1 MLDNYFSQ
9 YEQMIKPNKH
19 SIRSITNG
27 QPKSSRKS
35 SNSLSRFEASSSK
48 NISVKPITSKL
59 PLNLI
64 NDNDDFTCDNDAKS
78 GELLD
83 YKKMNMFLRQE
94 VSSLKNKNKQ
104 LNIDIN
110 SIKKEIEEY
119 KVREKKNGDY
129 ILMLEKVVDQLKAKN
144 KKKQSFQK
152 ITNITTHNTSNTVNI
167 IQNNNVNKDDLILT
181 LQKEN
186 TKLKQF
192 KTEILNIST
201 EANDINNNAVIIM
214 KQILNHFNE
223 INSFYAEINR
233 KGVDIDIDTEQTY
246 YENIKASTEQLLQ
259 LVIKDNKLKN
269 EEYKLLLND
278 KEEEINKCNNMIKER
293 DDIINELKE
302 QIEDK
307 DNIIIQLQN
316 EADMWK
322 RASTTSIDGKRKI
335 PTAKRINKSNSA
347 LNINNSNKEIN
358 DNKSKT
364 ISAKSNVDYKINHI
378 KKTLN
383 RTIKDVNTLDNK

>member
-9 YEQMIKPNKH
+9 YEQLIKPSKH
-19 SIRSITNG
+19 TVRSITNG

-35 SNSLSRFEASSSK
+35 SNSLSRFDASSSK
-48 NISVKPITSKL
+48 KISIKPKL

-64 NDNDDFTCDNDAKS
+64 NNDNDDFTCDNDEKS

-94 VSSLKNKNKQ
+94 VSSLKKKNKQ

-110 SIKKEIEEY
+110 SLQKEVEEY
-119 KVREKKNGDY
+119 KVREKKNCDY
-129 ILMLEKVVDQLKAKN
+129 ILMLEKVVDQLKAKS

-167 IQNNNVNKDDLILT
+167 IQNNNVNKDELIVT

-186 TKLKQF
+186 AKLKQF
-192 KTEILNIST
+192 KNEIFNLST
-201 EANDINNNAVIIM
+201 QANDINTNAVIIM

-233 KGVDIDIDTEQTY
+233 KGVDIDIDTEQTFY
-246 YENIKASTEQLLQ
+246 ANIKVSTEQLIQ
-259 LVIKDNKLKN
+259 LVIKDNKLKS
-269 EEYKLLLND
+269 EEYKLLLQD
-278 KEEEINKCNNMIKER
+278 KDEEISKGNMMLKER
-293 DDIINELKE
+293 EDLINELKE

-307 DNIIIQLQN
+307 DNKIIQLQN

-322 RASTTSIDGKRKI
+322 RASTTSIDGKRKVI
-335 PTAKRINKSNSA
+335 TTKRINKSNSA
-347 LNINNSNKEIN
+347 VNINNSSN
-358 DNKSKT
+358 DNQSKT
-364 ISAKSNVDYKINHI
+364 IPARSNVDSKIAHI

-383 RTIKDVNTLDNK
+383 RTIKDVNTLSTNK

>member
-9 YEQMIKPNKH
+9 YEQLIKPSKH
-19 SIRSITNG
+19 TVRSITNG

-35 SNSLSRFEASSSK
+35 SNSLSRFDASSSK
-48 NISVKPITSKL
+48 KISIKPKL

-64 NDNDDFTCDNDAKS
+64 NNDNDDFTCDNDAKS

-94 VSSLKNKNKQ
+94 VSSLKKKNKQ
-104 LNIDIN
+104 LNIDIT
-110 SIKKEIEEY
+110 SLQKEVEEY
-119 KVREKKNGDY
+119 KVREKKNCDY
-129 ILMLEKVVDQLKAKN
+129 ILMLEKVVDQLKAKS

-167 IQNNNVNKDDLILT
+167 IQNNNVNKDELIVT

-186 TKLKQF
+186 ARLKQF
-192 KTEILNIST
+192 KNEIFNIST
-201 EANDINNNAVIIM
+201 QANDINTNAVIIM

-233 KGVDIDIDTEQTY
+233 KGVDIDIDTEQTFY
-246 YENIKASTEQLLQ
+246 ANIKVSAEQLIQ
-259 LVIKDNKLKN
+259 LVIKDNKLKS
-269 EEYKLLLND
+269 EEYKLLLQD
-278 KEEEINKCNNMIKER
+278 KDEEISKGNMMLKER
-293 DDIINELKE
+293 EDLINELKE

-307 DNIIIQLQN
+307 DNRIIQLQN

-322 RASTTSIDGKRKI
+322 RASTTSIDGKRKV
-335 PTAKRINKSNSA
+335 TKRINKSNSA
-347 LNINNSNKEIN
+347 VNINNSSN
-358 DNKSKT
+358 DNQSKT
-364 ISAKSNVDYKINHI
+364 IPARSNVDSKIEHI

-383 RTIKDVNTLDNK
+383 RTIKDVNTLSQNK

>member
-9 YEQMIKPNKH
+9 YEQLIKPSKH
-19 SIRSITNG
+19 TVRSITNG

-35 SNSLSRFEASSSK
+35 SNSLSRFDASSSK
-48 NISVKPITSKL
+48 KISIKPKL

-64 NDNDDFTCDNDAKS
+64 NNDNDDFTCDNDAKS

-94 VSSLKNKNKQ
+94 VSSLKKKNKQ
-104 LNIDIN
+104 LNIDIT
-110 SIKKEIEEY
+110 SLQKEVEEY
-119 KVREKKNGDY
+119 KVREKKNCDY
-129 ILMLEKVVDQLKAKN
+129 ILMLEKVVDQLKAKS

-152 ITNITTHNTSNTVNI
+152 ITNITTHNTNNTVNI
-167 IQNNNVNKDDLILT
+167 IQNNNVNKDELIVT

-186 TKLKQF
+186 AKLKQF
-192 KTEILNIST
+192 KNEIFNLST
-201 EANDINNNAVIIM
+201 QANDINTNAVIIM

-233 KGVDIDIDTEQTY
+233 KGVDIDIDTEQTFY
-246 YENIKASTEQLLQ
+246 ANIKVSTEQLIQ
-259 LVIKDNKLKN
+259 LVIKDNKLKS
-269 EEYKLLLND
+269 EEYKLLLQD
-278 KEEEINKCNNMIKER
+278 KDEEISKGNMMLKER
-293 DDIINELKE
+293 EDLINELKE

-307 DNIIIQLQN
+307 DNKIIQLQN

-322 RASTTSIDGKRKI
+322 RASTTSIDGKRKVI
-335 PTAKRINKSNSA
+335 TTKRINKSNSA
-347 LNINNSNKEIN
+347 VNINNSSN
-358 DNKSKT
+358 DNQSKT
-364 ISAKSNVDYKINHI
+364 IPARSNVDSKIAHI

-383 RTIKDVNTLDNK
+383 RTIKDVNTLSTNK

>member
-9 YEQMIKPNKH
+9 YEQLIKPSKH
-19 SIRSITNG
+19 TVRSITNG

-35 SNSLSRFEASSSK
+35 SNSLSRFDASSSK
-48 NISVKPITSKL
+48 NISIKPKL

-64 NDNDDFTCDNDAKS
+64 NNDNDDFTCDNDAKS

-94 VSSLKNKNKQ
+94 VSSLKKKNKQ
-104 LNIDIN
+104 LNIDIT
-110 SIKKEIEEY
+110 SLQKEVEEY
-119 KVREKKNGDY
+119 KVREKKNCDY
-129 ILMLEKVVDQLKAKN
+129 ILMLEKVVDQLKAKS

-167 IQNNNVNKDDLILT
+167 IQNNNVNKDELIVT

-186 TKLKQF
+186 ARLKQF
-192 KTEILNIST
+192 KNEIFNLST
-201 EANDINNNAVIIM
+201 QANDINTNAVIIM

-233 KGVDIDIDTEQTY
+233 KGVDIDIDTEQTFY
-246 YENIKASTEQLLQ
+246 ANIKVSTEQLIQ
-259 LVIKDNKLKN
+259 LVIKDNKLKS
-269 EEYKLLLND
+269 EEYKLLLQD
-278 KEEEINKCNNMIKER
+278 KDEEISKGNMMLKER
-293 DDIINELKE
+293 EDLINELKE

-307 DNIIIQLQN
+307 DNKIIQLQN

-322 RASTTSIDGKRKI
+322 RASTTSIDGKRKVI
-335 PTAKRINKSNSA
+335 TTKRINKSNSA
-347 LNINNSNKEIN
+347 VNINNSSN
-358 DNKSKT
+358 DNQSKT
-364 ISAKSNVDYKINHI
+364 IPARSNVDSKIAHI

-383 RTIKDVNTLDNK
+383 RTIKDVNTLSTNK

>member
-9 YEQMIKPNKH
+9 YEQLIKPSKH
-19 SIRSITNG
+19 TVRSITNG

-35 SNSLSRFEASSSK
+35 SNSLSRFDASSSK
-48 NISVKPITSKL
+48 KISIKPKL

-64 NDNDDFTCDNDAKS
+64 NNDNDDFTCDNDAKS

-94 VSSLKNKNKQ
+94 VSSLKKKNKQ
-104 LNIDIN
+104 LNIDIT
-110 SIKKEIEEY
+110 SLQKEVEEY
-119 KVREKKNGDY
+119 KVREKKNCDY
-129 ILMLEKVVDQLKAKN
+129 ILMLEKVVDQLKAKS

-167 IQNNNVNKDDLILT
+167 IQNNNVNKDELIVT

-186 TKLKQF
+186 ARLKQF
-192 KTEILNIST
+192 KNEIFNLST
-201 EANDINNNAVIIM
+201 QANDINTNAVIIM

-233 KGVDIDIDTEQTY
+233 KGVDIDIDTEQTFY
-246 YENIKASTEQLLQ
+246 ANIKVSTEQLIQ
-259 LVIKDNKLKN
+259 LVIKDNKLKS
-269 EEYKLLLND
+269 EEYKLLLQD
-278 KEEEINKCNNMIKER
+278 KDEEISKGNMMLKER
-293 DDIINELKE
+293 EDLINELKE

-307 DNIIIQLQN
+307 DNKIIQLQN

-322 RASTTSIDGKRKI
+322 RASTTSIDGKRKVI
-335 PTAKRINKSNSA
+335 TTKRINKSNSA
-347 LNINNSNKEIN
+347 VNINNSSN
-358 DNKSKT
+358 DNQSKT
-364 ISAKSNVDYKINHI
+364 IPARSNVDSKIAHI

-383 RTIKDVNTLDNK
+383 RTIKDVNTLSTNK

>member
-9 YEQMIKPNKH
+9 YEQLIKPSKH
-19 SIRSITNG
+19 TVRSITNG

-35 SNSLSRFEASSSK
+35 SNSLSRFDASSSK
-48 NISVKPITSKL
+48 NISIKPKL

-64 NDNDDFTCDNDAKS
+64 NNDNDDFTCDNDAKS

-94 VSSLKNKNKQ
+94 VSSLKKKNKQ
-104 LNIDIN
+104 LNIDIT
-110 SIKKEIEEY
+110 SLQKEVEEY
-119 KVREKKNGDY
+119 KVREKKNCDY
-129 ILMLEKVVDQLKAKN
+129 ILMLEKVVDQLKAKS

-167 IQNNNVNKDDLILT
+167 IQNNNVNKDELIVT

-186 TKLKQF
+186 AKLKQF
-192 KTEILNIST
+192 KNEIFNLST
-201 EANDINNNAVIIM
+201 QANDINTNAVIIM

-233 KGVDIDIDTEQTY
+233 KGVDIDIDTEQTFY
-246 YENIKASTEQLLQ
+246 ANIKVSTEQLIQ
-259 LVIKDNKLKN
+259 LVIKDNKLKS
-269 EEYKLLLND
+269 EEYKLLLQD
-278 KEEEINKCNNMIKER
+278 KDEEISKGNMMLKER
-293 DDIINELKE
+293 EDLINELKE

-307 DNIIIQLQN
+307 DNKIIQLQN

-322 RASTTSIDGKRKI
+322 RASTTSIDGKRKVI
-335 PTAKRINKSNSA
+335 PTKRINKSNSA
-347 LNINNSNKEIN
+347 VNINNSSN
-358 DNKSKT
+358 DNQSKT
-364 ISAKSNVDYKINHI
+364 IPARSNVDSKIAHI

-383 RTIKDVNTLDNK
+383 RTIKDVNTLSQNK

>member
-9 YEQMIKPNKH
+9 YEQLIKPSKH
-19 SIRSITNG
+19 TVRSITNG

-35 SNSLSRFEASSSK
+35 SNSLSRFDASSSK
-48 NISVKPITSKL
+48 KISIKPKL

-64 NDNDDFTCDNDAKS
+64 NNDNDDFTCDNDEKS

-94 VSSLKNKNKQ
+94 VSSLKKKNKQ
-104 LNIDIN
+104 LNIDIT
-110 SIKKEIEEY
+110 SLQKEVEEY
-119 KVREKKNGDY
+119 KVREKKNCDY
-129 ILMLEKVVDQLKAKN
+129 ILMLEKVVDQLKAKS

-167 IQNNNVNKDDLILT
+167 IQNNNVNKDELIVT

-186 TKLKQF
+186 ARLKQF
-192 KTEILNIST
+192 KNEIFNLST
-201 EANDINNNAVIIM
+201 QANDINTNAVIIM

-233 KGVDIDIDTEQTY
+233 KGVDIDIDTEQTFY
-246 YENIKASTEQLLQ
+246 ANIKVSTEQLIQ
-259 LVIKDNKLKN
+259 LVIKDNKLKS
-269 EEYKLLLND
+269 EEYKLLLQD
-278 KEEEINKCNNMIKER
+278 KDEEISKGNMMLKER
-293 DDIINELKE
+293 EDLINELKE

-307 DNIIIQLQN
+307 DNKIIQLQN

-322 RASTTSIDGKRKI
+322 RASTTSIDGKRKVI
-335 PTAKRINKSNSA
+335 TTKRINKSNSA
-347 LNINNSNKEIN
+347 VNINNSSN
-358 DNKSKT
+358 DNQSKT
-364 ISAKSNVDYKINHI
+364 IPARSNVDSKIAHI

-383 RTIKDVNTLDNK
+383 RTIKDVNTLSTNK

>member
-9 YEQMIKPNKH
+9 YEQLIKPSKH
-19 SIRSITNG
+19 TVRSITNG

-35 SNSLSRFEASSSK
+35 SNSLSRFDAPSAK
-48 NISVKPITSKL
+48 NIKPITSKL

-64 NDNDDFTCDNDAKS
+64 NNDNDDLTCDNDAK
-78 GELLD
+78 GDELLD
-83 YKKMNMFLRQE
+83 CKKMNMFLRQE

-104 LNIDIN
+104 LAIDI
-110 SIKKEIEEY
+110 SSLKKEVEEY
-119 KVREKKNGDY
+119 SAREKKNCDY

-167 IQNNNVNKDDLILT
+167 IQNSNVNKDELILT

-186 TKLKQF
+186 AKLKQF
-192 KTEILNIST
+192 KSEIFNLST
-201 EANDINNNAVIIM
+201 QANDINNNAVIIM

-233 KGVDIDIDTEQTY
+233 KGVCIDIDTEQTFY
-246 YENIKASTEQLLQ
+246 AKIKVSTEQLIQ

-269 EEYKLLLND
+269 DEYKLLLQD
-278 KEEEINKCNNMIKER
+278 KHEENRKCSAMIKER

-307 DNIIIQLQN
+307 ENMIIQLQN
-316 EADMWK
+316 EAEMWK
-322 RASTTSIDGKRKI
+322 RASTTSIDGKRKV
-335 PTAKRINKSNSA
+335 TKRINKSNSA
-347 LNINNSNKEIN
+347 VNIS
-358 DNKSKT
+358 DSQSKT
-364 ISAKSNVDYKINHI
+364 IPVRSNVDSKIAHI

-383 RTIKDVNTLDNK
+383 RTIKDVNTLAQNK

>member
-9 YEQMIKPNKH
+9 YEQLIKPSKH
-19 SIRSITNG
+19 TVRSITNG

-35 SNSLSRFEASSSK
+35 SNSLSRFDASSSK
-48 NISVKPITSKL
+48 KISIKPKL

-64 NDNDDFTCDNDAKS
+64 NNDNDDFTCDNDEKS

-94 VSSLKNKNKQ
+94 VSSLKKKNKQ

-110 SIKKEIEEY
+110 SLQKEVEEY
-119 KVREKKNGDY
+119 KVREKKNCDY
-129 ILMLEKVVDQLKAKN
+129 ILMLEKVVDQLKAKS

-167 IQNNNVNKDDLILT
+167 IQNNNVNKDELIVT

-186 TKLKQF
+186 AKLKQF
-192 KTEILNIST
+192 KNEIFNLST
-201 EANDINNNAVIIM
+201 QANDINTNAVIIM

-233 KGVDIDIDTEQTY
+233 KGVDIDIDTEQTFY
-246 YENIKASTEQLLQ
+246 ANIKVSTEQLIQ
-259 LVIKDNKLKN
+259 LVIKDNKLKS
-269 EEYKLLLND
+269 EEYKLLLQD
-278 KEEEINKCNNMIKER
+278 KDEEISKGNMMLKER
-293 DDIINELKE
+293 EDLINELKE

-307 DNIIIQLQN
+307 DNKIIQLQN

-322 RASTTSIDGKRKI
+322 RASTTSIDGKRKVI
-335 PTAKRINKSNSA
+335 STRRINKSNSA
-347 LNINNSNKEIN
+347 VNINNSSN
-358 DNKSKT
+358 DNQSKT
-364 ISAKSNVDYKINHI
+364 IPARSNVDSKIAHI

-383 RTIKDVNTLDNK
+383 RTIKDVNTLSTNK

>member
-9 YEQMIKPNKH
+9 YEQLIKPSKH
-19 SIRSITNG
+19 TVRSITNG

-35 SNSLSRFEASSSK
+35 SNSLSRFDASSSK
-48 NISVKPITSKL
+48 NISIKPKL

-64 NDNDDFTCDNDAKS
+64 NNDNDDFTCDNDAKS

-94 VSSLKNKNKQ
+94 VSSLKKKNKQ
-104 LNIDIN
+104 LNIDIT
-110 SIKKEIEEY
+110 SLQKEVEEY
-119 KVREKKNGDY
+119 KVREKKNCDY
-129 ILMLEKVVDQLKAKN
+129 ILMLEKVVDQLKAKS

-167 IQNNNVNKDDLILT
+167 IQNNNVNKDELIVT

-186 TKLKQF
+186 ARLKQF
-192 KTEILNIST
+192 KNEIFNLST
-201 EANDINNNAVIIM
+201 QANDINTNAVIIM

-233 KGVDIDIDTEQTY
+233 KGVDIDIDTEQTFY
-246 YENIKASTEQLLQ
+246 ANIKVSTEQLIQ
-259 LVIKDNKLKN
+259 LVIKDNKIKS
-269 EEYKLLLND
+269 EEYKLLLQD
-278 KEEEINKCNNMIKER
+278 KDEEISKGNMMLKER
-293 DDIINELKE
+293 EDLINELKE

-307 DNIIIQLQN
+307 DNKIIQLQN

-322 RASTTSIDGKRKI
+322 RASTTSIDGKRKVI
-335 PTAKRINKSNSA
+335 TTKRINKSNSA
-347 LNINNSNKEIN
+347 VNINNSSN
-358 DNKSKT
+358 DNQSKT
-364 ISAKSNVDYKINHI
+364 IPARSNVDSKIAHI

-383 RTIKDVNTLDNK
+383 RTIKDVNTLSTNK